1 MADKEKKSGKAS
13 EVDKTATGESK
24 AAEKVA
30 KAAKGSG
37 KKSDKPNVFV
47 RMGRWLKR
55 FFKDFKG
62 ESKKIVWPDAKTVLK
77 STGVVILVVALVS
90 VVIYGIDQG
99 LSAGISGLKKLATGD
114 ETTVSA
120 ETTTEHDHDHDEDA
134 EATTAGEGTTASSDE
149 KETTAAETTAQET
162 TAAET
167 AGDTTTQKA
176 E

>member
-47 RMGRWLKR
+47 RMSKWLKR

-120 ETTTEHDHDHDEDA
+120 EATTEHDHDHDEDA
-134 EATTAGEGTTASSDE
+134 EETTASSDE